1 MNLYL
6 FTYFMILIWIR
17 TIYSQICVNFKI
29 RGKNGDN
36 WTKGKYTKLKRESWN
51 ASTLAKVAQILK
63 KAKMPPD
70 NASNIGPFYIL
81 LTQARNP
88 N

>member
-29 RGKNGDN
+29 LGKNGDN
-36 WTKGKYTKLKRESWN
+36 WAKEKYTKLKRESWN
-51 ASTLAKVAQILK
+51 TSTLIK
-63 KAKMPPD
+63 
-70 NASNIGPFYIL
+70 NA
-81 LTQARNP
+81 
-88 N
+88 